1 MRMPTLRQVVAFA
14 LVLLLPA
21 CASFQTTGQVQA
33 GRRALLV
40 NDPEA
45 ALPYFLEAAKRDPD
59 FVYISEDFREGIW
72 TYVGRTQYA
81 TKRYQDARQSLEH
94 ALANDRDDN
103 MARLYYGLTLVRLGD
118 SARGVKEIE
127 SAMQGIHD
135 WLEYMERTRPF
146 QAFWD
151 PLREI
156 RKTIEN
162 DLDRSPGKDVG
173 RENLIADAE
182 WLGNKMETEI
192 ERVRQDERRQYER
205 DFENRRG
212 PSVGIGIG
220 F

>member
-1 MRMPTLRQVVAFA
+1 MSTLRQIVASA
-14 LVLLLPA
+14 LVMLVPA
-21 CASFQTTGQVQA
+21 CASFQTAGQVQA

-40 NDPEA
+40 NDSEA
-45 ALPYFLEAAKRDPD
+45 ALPYFLEAAKGDPNY
-59 FVYISEDFREGIW
+59 VYISEDFREGIW

-94 ALANDRDDN
+94 ALTNDRDDN

-205 DFENRRG
+205 DFEHQRG
-212 PSVGIGIG
+212 PSVGIGVG

>member
-1 MRMPTLRQVVAFA
+1 MRMSTLRQIVASA
-14 LVLLLPA
+14 LVMLVPA
-21 CASFQTTGQVQA
+21 CASFQTAGQVQA

-40 NDPEA
+40 NDSEA
-45 ALPYFLEAAKRDPD
+45 ALPYFLEAAKGDPNY
-59 FVYISEDFREGIW
+59 VYISEDFREGIW

-205 DFENRRG
+205 DFEHQRG
-212 PSVGIGIG
+212 PSVGIGVG

>member
-1 MRMPTLRQVVAFA
+1 MLKVEQIVAFA
-14 LVLLLPA
+14 LIWLVPA
-21 CASFQTTGQVQA
+21 CASYQTSGQVQA
-33 GRRALLV
+33 GRQALLI
-40 NDPEA
+40 NNPEA
-45 ALPYFLEAAKRDPD
+45 ALPYFVEAAKADPNY
-59 FVYISEDFREGIW
+59 VYISENFREGIW

-118 SARGVKEIE
+118 SARGIKQIK

-135 WLEYMERTRPF
+135 WLEYMERTRQF

-162 DLDRSPGKDVG
+162 DLSETRGKDLTA
-173 RENLIADAE
+173 ENLITDAE
-182 WLGNKMETEI
+182 WLGNEMENEI
-192 ERVRQDERRQYER
+192 ERVRRDERRQYER
-205 DFENRRG
+205 DFERRPG
-212 PSVGIGIG
+212 AAIGVGIG